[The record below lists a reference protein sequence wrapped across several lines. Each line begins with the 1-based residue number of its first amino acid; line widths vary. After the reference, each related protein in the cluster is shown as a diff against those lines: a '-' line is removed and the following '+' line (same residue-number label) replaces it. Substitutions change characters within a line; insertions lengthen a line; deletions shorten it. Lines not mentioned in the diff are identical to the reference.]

1 MFISVRDVKVS
12 DIESFLRCM
21 TSKAKNTDKKERTW
35 INGVAIE
42 IVCFQDVKMLDEHG
56 FLRRGIKIKASEF
69 EIFVLPKRVFFD
81 TCIHALTASL
91 FFFLVGEV

>member
-1 MFISVRDVKVS
+1 MVS
-12 DIESFLRCM
+12 P
-21 TSKAKNTDKKERTW
+21 SKLF
-35 INGVAIE
+35 V
-42 IVCFQDVKMLDEHG
+42 FQDVKMLDEHG

-91 FFFLVGEV
+91 FFLFGG